1 MIIIIYINI
10 RNNNYAVGRVA
21 GGLGHKKGGC
31 KIKKEKL

>member
-1 MIIIIYINI
+1 MIINKYIN
-10 RNNNYAVGRVA
+10 NKKYNYAVGRVA